1 MNNTEIKIADSAS
14 DFEGIRE
21 IWDEQF
27 PADLEYQETVFS
39 KILPLCKTY
48 IIVQNDHSA
57 DSGKVLSIA
66 SLMPMIFID
75 TQYENSVKPSY
86 LKGWY
91 MFGVATRGGFMGKGL
106 ASTLLKHIIRNE
118 SINDYSF
125 IFERPA
131 NQHLIDFYLKFG
143 FTKILKKKECRFTG
157 STDSVLDVIKVFP
170 KRFEWGSAELLE
182 SLVALGEIER
192 HNELLTQE
200 SLDEECF
207 IAINPLNNTPE
218 SIFDDAYFCFA
229 LE

>member
-75 TQYENSVKPSY
+75 PQSN

-192 HNELLTQE
+192 HHELLTQE

-207 IAINPLNNTPE
+207 IAVNPLNNTPE
-218 SIFDDAYFCFA
+218 SIFDDVYFCFT

>member
-1 MNNTEIKIADSAS
+1 MDNTAIRIADSTR

-48 IIVQNDHSA
+48 IIVKNDVSA

-66 SLMPMIFID
+66 SLMPMVFID
-75 TQYENSVKPSY
+75 SQCGNSEKASN

-91 MFGVATRGGFMGKGL
+91 MFGVATRSDFMGKGL
-106 ASTLLKHIIRNE
+106 ASTLLKHIISNE

-143 FTKILKKKECRFTG
+143 FTKILKKKECRFAG
-157 STDSVLDVIKVFP
+157 NTDSVLDVIKVFP

-192 HNELLTQE
+192 HHELLTQE
-200 SLDEECF
+200 SLEEECF